1 MKMKVILLKDVKKV
15 GKKGDVI
22 EASDGYAR
30 NFLFP
35 KKLAEEATNSNL
47 HILNN
52 KKENERKQKLAEL
65 EAAQKLAGEL
75 KGKEIKIT
83 AKTGENGKL
92 FGAIT
97 SKDVSGLIKEQYK
110 VDIDK
115 KKIVMDTIKLAGQ
128 YDIEVKLYPE
138 VSTKMK
144 IIIVAQ

>member
-1 MKMKVILLKDVKKV
+1 MKVILLQDVKKV

-35 KKLAEEATNSNL
+35 RKLAQEANDSNM

-52 KKENERKQKLAEL
+52 KKENERKEKLAQL

-75 KGKEIKIT
+75 KGKEITIK
-83 AKTGENGKL
+83 AKTGESGKL

-97 SKDVSGLIKEQYK
+97 SKDVAELIKAQYK
-110 VDIDK
+110 IEIDK
-115 KKIVMDTIKLAGQ
+115 KKIVMDTIKLAGG
-128 YDIEVKLYPE
+128 YEIDVKLYPE
-138 VSTKMK
+138 VSTNMK
-144 IIIVAQ
+144 VIIVPQA

>member
-1 MKMKVILLKDVKKV
+1 MKVILLQDVKKL

-30 NFLFP
+30 NYLFP
-35 KKLAEEATNSNL
+35 RKLAQEATANEL
-47 HILNN
+47 HVLNA
-52 KKENERKQKLAEL
+52 KKENERKKKLAEL

-75 KGKEIKIT
+75 KGKEVTINVK
-83 AKTGENGKL
+83 AGDSGRL

-97 SKDVSGLIKEQYK
+97 NKDIAEAVNAKYNLS
-110 VDIDK
+110 IDK
-115 KKIVMDTIKLAGQ
+115 KKIVMDTIKVAGG

-144 IIIVAQ
+144 VIIVPQQ

>member
-1 MKMKVILLKDVKKV
+1 MKVILLQDVKKL

-35 KKLAEEATNSNL
+35 KKLAEQATSSNL
-47 HILNN
+47 HVLNV

-65 EAAQKLAGEL
+65 EAAQKVASEL
-75 KGKEIKIT
+75 KGKEIKIE
-83 AKTGENGKL
+83 AKTGEGGRL

-97 SKDVSGLIKEQYK
+97 SKDVAELIKTQYK
-110 VDIDK
+110 VEIDK
-115 KKIVMDTIKLAGQ
+115 KKIVMDTIKVAGG
-128 YDIEVKLYPE
+128 YEIEVKLYPQ

-144 IIIVAQ
+144 VIIVPQN